1 MRPAARTPRHPRP
14 ALVRAG
20 AALATGCVGALA
32 VAAALAF
39 AADRPTATAPRA
51 AWQELRPATVARTE
65 VGAARVGDFAYVIG
79 GYVPPSG
86 ATTAIVERY
95 DLRRDRWRRVRP
107 LPLALNHAAATSD
120 GRHLY
125 VVGGYTSGQR
135 GETAV
140 LLRYDP
146 RRDHW
151 SRLPDMP
158 TARGA
163 LGAAV
168 VGTRL
173 YAVGGARRGGEALR
187 TVEVFDLRTRRWRTG
202 PPMPTAREHLA
213 VTAAGGAVYAVSG
226 RTGGAGNLTAV
237 ERLVRGRWQRLP
249 GVRHARSGIAAT
261 PAGSEIVVL
270 GGEEA
275 AGTIRSV
282 EAYAPSRRRWRF
294 LSAMPNPRHGLGA
307 VTYRGRVFTFSGGPE
322 PGLTYSARTEALRA
336 GR

>member
-1 MRPAARTPRHPRP
+1 MPPT
-14 ALVRAG
+14 RAG
-20 AALATGCVGALA
+20 AALATGCVGALM
-32 VAAALAF
+32 VAAALTL

-51 AWQELRPATVARTE
+51 AWQELGAATIARTE
-65 VGAARVGDFAYVIG
+65 VGAARVGGFAYVVG

-107 LPLALNHAAATSD
+107 LPLALNHAAAASD
-120 GRHLY
+120 DRHLY
-125 VVGGYTSGQR
+125 VVGGYTSGLG
-135 GETAV
+135 GETAT
-140 LLRYDP
+140 LLRYEP
-146 RRDHW
+146 GRDRW
-151 SRLPDMP
+151 TRLPDMP

-163 LGAAV
+163 LGAAIT
-168 VGTRL
+168 GGRL

-213 VTAAGGAVYAVSG
+213 VTAAGGAVYAISG
-226 RTGGAGNLTAV
+226 RTAPAGNLAAV

-249 GVRHARSGIAAT
+249 GVRHTRGGIAAT
-261 PAGSEIVVL
+261 PAGSEIILL
-270 GGEEA
+270 GGEES

-282 EAYAPSRRRWRF
+282 EAYAPARRRWRF
-294 LSAMPNPRHGLGA
+294 LAAMPTPRHGLGA
-307 VTYRGRVFTFSGGPE
+307 VTFRGRVFTFSGGTE
-322 PGLTYSARTEALRA
+322 PGLTYSARTEALRV

>member
-1 MRPAARTPRHPRP
+1 MRLERRMPPF
-14 ALVRAG
+14 RAG
-20 AALATGCVGALA
+20 AALATGCLGALT
-32 VAAALAF
+32 VAAAIALA
-39 AADRPTATAPRA
+39 ADTDRPTATAPRA

-65 VGAARVGDFAYVIG
+65 VGAARVGGFAYVVG

-86 ATTAIVERY
+86 ATTAVVERY
-95 DLRRDRWRRVRP
+95 DLRRNRWRRVRP
-107 LPLALNHAAATSD
+107 MPLALNHAAAASD

-125 VVGGYTSGQR
+125 VVGGYTSGLG
-135 GETAV
+135 GETAA

-146 RRDHW
+146 RRDRW
-151 SRLPDMP
+151 RRLPDMP

-187 TVEVFDLRTRRWRTG
+187 TVEVFDLRTRRWRAA

-226 RTGGAGNLTAV
+226 RTAQAGNLGAV
-237 ERLVRGRWQRLP
+237 ERLERGRWQRLRP
-249 GVRHARSGIAAT
+249 VRHARGGIAAT
-261 PAGSEIVVL
+261 PAGSEVVVL

-275 AGTIRSV
+275 AGTIGSV
-282 EAYAPSRRRWRF
+282 EAYAPARRRWRF
-294 LSAMPNPRHGLGA
+294 LPAMPSPRHGLGA
-307 VTYRGRVFTFSGGPE
+307 VTYRGRIFTFSGGPE
-322 PGLTYSARTEALRA
+322 PGLTYSARTEALRV